1 MDAKKIDIF
10 NIILV
15 VVSLIVAILIPFELF
30 LFSYVI
36 LGPLHYLTEINWLHK
51 KRYFFSANIKW
62 SLLFLLLTVLI
73 SIYPVIKFIDLGLT
87 QSVDYILVLIGR
99 QSHVLLLIGF
109 LFSLSLLF
117 FKKIK
122 DLLAMLFFAI
132 VLSYTWMAFFPDF
145 FIFIT
150 VFLPTIIHVYLFT
163 LLFILYG
170 AIKGKS
176 KYGIYLTFTI
186 LAVPFVISYFPI
198 DIINHQPSN
207 KTTTTFID
215 SNMLIV
221 GTKIAE
227 LFNKLEN
234 GKFLLLSEI
243 GIRIQI
249 FIAFAYTYHYL
260 NWFSKTAII

>member
-1 MDAKKIDIF
+1 
-10 NIILV
+10 
-15 VVSLIVAILIPFELF
+15 
-30 LFSYVI
+30 
-36 LGPLHYLTEINWLHK
+36 
-51 KRYFFSANIKW
+51 
-62 SLLFLLLTVLI
+62 
-73 SIYPVIKFIDLGLT
+73 
-87 QSVDYILVLIGR
+87 
-99 QSHVLLLIGF
+99 
-109 LFSLSLLF
+109 
-117 FKKIK
+117 
-122 DLLAMLFFAI
+122 MLFFAI

-260 NWFSKTAII
+260 NWFSKTAIIWWKKAISKQKAFLILFIWAASVGLYLYDFKTGLTALLFLSFLHIFLEFPLNAVTIKELFLLTKSKRR